1 MLKYLLRRT
10 PFDKVLRD
18 EAFNIV
24 ENPKCDEYQKG
35 LASMVYKFFNKK
47 STSGGGVKNEIMPN
61 QELAEESYKP
71 TISKVEKQKVHLSFI
86 HIIWCADLSDMQL
99 IGKFKKEIC
108 FLLCVTD
115 FF

>member
-10 PFDKVLRD
+10 AFDKVLRD

-61 QELAEESYKP
+61 QELAEELYKP

-86 HIIWCADLSDMQL
+86 DIIGCADLSDMQL
-99 IGKFKKEIC
+99 IGKFKKGIC